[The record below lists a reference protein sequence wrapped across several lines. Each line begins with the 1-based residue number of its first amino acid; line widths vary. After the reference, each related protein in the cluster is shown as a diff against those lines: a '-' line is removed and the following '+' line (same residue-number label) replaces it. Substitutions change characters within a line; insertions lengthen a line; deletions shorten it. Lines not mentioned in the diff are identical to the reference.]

1 MITKRYLYLFVVFAI
16 LSLMV
21 SACAYK
27 SIKQGAPVTEER
39 VAKNIIDGKTTKPEV
54 LLEFGSPTKTMD
66 NEKMFFYEWTEGSS
80 SKVGFYG
87 GTSTSTYQL
96 IILFDDGSIVKNHK
110 ISQTAAASA
119 SGIGETKKP

>member
-1 MITKRYLYLFVVFAI
+1 MITKRYFYLVVVFGI

-66 NEKMFFYEWTEGSS
+66 NEKMFFYEWTEGSA
-80 SKVGFYG
+80 SKVGWYG
-87 GTSTSTYQL
+87 GTSTNTYQL
-96 IILFDDGSIVKNHK
+96 IILFDDQSIVKNHK
-110 ISQTAAASA
+110 ISQTAAGSQ